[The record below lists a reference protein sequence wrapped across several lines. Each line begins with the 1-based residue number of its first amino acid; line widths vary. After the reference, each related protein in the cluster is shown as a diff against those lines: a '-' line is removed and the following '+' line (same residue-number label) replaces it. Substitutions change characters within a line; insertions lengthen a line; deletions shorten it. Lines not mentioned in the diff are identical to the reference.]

1 LKQNFGLHE
10 ASSRREIF
18 LRYAFQVQKKLLVV
32 GSINIDLVACA
43 NRLPAPGET
52 ILGSSFDVFNGGK
65 GANQAVAI
73 AKLGVPVDMIASL
86 GTDLFTDRLL
96 SGLKAAGVDTHAVQM
111 AAGPCG
117 VAHISRADNG
127 ENSIIVVSGANRL
140 VSPAYIDTH
149 LETVQQ
155 ASMILVQL
163 ETPLEAVLRLAEQ
176 AWEAK
181 TPLMLDPA
189 PARPLP
195 EVLLRRTTW
204 LTPNETEA
212 QILLGRVNID
222 PAAAAEKLLAMGV
235 RNVALK
241 LGSQGVFLAGR
252 DCPAQQVPAF
262 PVKAVDTTAAGD
274 CFNAAFAVALI
285 RGQAPAVAARYAAA
299 AAAISVTRPGAQ
311 PSLPT
316 ASEVDAFLAQ
326 AG

>member
-1 LKQNFGLHE
+1 MK
-10 ASSRREIF
+10 
-18 LRYAFQVQKKLLVV
+18 KKLLVV

-43 NRLPAPGET
+43 NHLPLPGQT

-73 AKLGVPVDMIASL
+73 AKLGAPVEMIACL
-86 GTDLFTDRLL
+86 GTDLFTERLL
-96 SGLKAAGVDTHAVQM
+96 SGLNDAGVDTHLVQV

-117 VAHISRADNG
+117 VAHISRASGG
-127 ENSIIVVSGANRL
+127 ENSIIVISGANRL
-140 VSPAYIDTH
+140 VSAAYIDAH
-149 LETVQQ
+149 LEAVQR

-163 ETPLEAVLRLAEQ
+163 ETPLEAVMRLAEQ

-181 TPLMLDPA
+181 VPLMLDPA

-195 EVLLRRTTW
+195 QLLLSRTSW

-212 QILLGRVNID
+212 QTLLGRVNVE
-222 PAAAAEKLLAMGV
+222 PAEAAERLLAMGV

-241 LGSQGVFLAGR
+241 LGPQGVFLAGR
-252 DCPAQQVPAF
+252 DCVAGQVPAF
-262 PVKAVDTTAAGD
+262 KVNAVDTTAAGD
-274 CFNAAFAVALI
+274 CFNGAFAVALTK
-285 RGQAPAVAARYAAA
+285 GKAPREAARYAAA
-299 AAAISVTRPGAQ
+299 AAAISVTRAGAQ

-316 ASEVDAFLAQ
+316 AEEVETFLSR

>member
-1 LKQNFGLHE
+1 VK
-10 ASSRREIF
+10 
-18 LRYAFQVQKKLLVV
+18 KKLLVV
-32 GSINIDLVACA
+32 GSINIDLVASA

-73 AKLGVPVDMIASL
+73 AKLGAPVDMIGSL
-86 GTDLFTDRLL
+86 GTDLFAERLL
-96 SGLKAAGVDTHAVQM
+96 SGLKTAGVDTHAVQM
-111 AAGPCG
+111 VAGPCG

-127 ENSIIVVSGANRL
+127 ENSIIVIPGANHL
-140 VSPAYIDTH
+140 VSAAFIDSH
-149 LETVQQ
+149 LDAVQR

-163 ETPLEAVLRLAEQ
+163 ETPLDAVIRLAEQ

-195 EVLLRRTTW
+195 EVLLKRTTW

-212 QILLGRVNID
+212 QMLLGRVNLD
-222 PAAAAEKLLAMGV
+222 PAEAAQKLLATGV

-241 LGSQGVFLAGR
+241 LGAQGVYLAGR
-252 DCPAQQVPAF
+252 DCSGQQIPAF
-262 PVKAVDTTAAGD
+262 KVKAVDTTAAGD
-274 CFNAAFAVALI
+274 CFNAAFAVALT
-285 RGQAPAVAARYAAA
+285 GGKPPAEAARYASA
-299 AAAISVTRPGAQ
+299 AAAISVTRAGAQ

-316 ASEVDAFLAQ
+316 SAEVEAFLAQ
-326 AG
+326 SH

>member
-1 LKQNFGLHE
+1 LKENFGLHE

-18 LRYAFQVQKKLLVV
+18 LRYAFQVHKKLLVV

-86 GTDLFTDRLL
+86 GTDLFTERLL

-140 VSPAYIDTH
+140 VSPDYIDTH
-149 LETVQQ
+149 LDTVQQ

-163 ETPLEAVLRLAEQ
+163 ETPLETVLRLAEQ

-195 EVLLRRTTW
+195 EVLLKRTSW

-212 QILLGRVNID
+212 QILLGVNID
-222 PAAAAEKLLAMGV
+222 PADAAEKLLAMGV
-235 RNVALK
+235 RNVVLK

-252 DCPAQQVPAF
+252 DCPTQQVPAF

-274 CFNAAFAVALI
+274 CFNAAFAVALT

-299 AAAISVTRPGAQ
+299 AAAISVTRAGAQ

-326 AG
+326 AS

>member
-1 LKQNFGLHE
+1 VE
-10 ASSRREIF
+10 
-18 LRYAFQVQKKLLVV
+18 KKLLVV

-43 NRLPAPGET
+43 SHLPLPGET

-73 AKLGVPVDMIASL
+73 AKLGAPVEMIACL
-86 GTDLFTDRLL
+86 GTDLFTERLL
-96 SGLKAAGVDTHAVQM
+96 SGLKDAGVDTHLVQV

-117 VAHISRADNG
+117 VAHISRAGSG
-127 ENSIIVVSGANRL
+127 ENSIIVISGANHL
-140 VSPAYIDTH
+140 VSAGYIDAH
-149 LETVQQ
+149 LEAVQR

-163 ETPLEAVLRLAEQ
+163 ETPLEAVMRLAEK

-181 TPLMLDPA
+181 APLMLDPA

-195 EVLLRRTTW
+195 ELLLSRTSW

-212 QILLGRVNID
+212 QTLLGRVNVG
-222 PAAAAEKLLAMGV
+222 PAEAAERLLAMGV

-252 DCPAQQVPAF
+252 DCAAQQVPAF
-262 PVKAVDTTAAGD
+262 AVNAVDTTAAGD
-274 CFNAAFAVALI
+274 CFNGAFAVALTQ
-285 RGQAPAVAARYAAA
+285 GKAAAEAARYAAA
-299 AAAISVTRPGAQ
+299 AAAISVTRAGAQ

-316 ASEVDAFLAQ
+316 AAEVETFLSRI
-326 AG
+326 G